1 MRAVIEIG
9 LEDFDT
15 DDIKEYLEDMG
26 YFVVVEGRDD
36 IPKILKYLSE
46 YGLFLSKNY
55 DNESFSFQKS
65 LINEIIENAV
75 NKYGYNKV
83 IERLERVF

>member
-46 YGLFLSKNY
+46 YGLFLSKNH
-55 DNESFSFQKS
+55 DHESFSFQKS

>member
-9 LEDFDT
+9 LDEFDD
-15 DDIKEYLEDMG
+15 DDIQEYLEDKG

-46 YGLFLSKNY
+46 YGFFLSKSHDY
-55 DNESFSFQKS
+55 ESFSFQKDV
-65 LINEIIENAV
+65 IQEIIDNAV

-83 IERLERVF
+83 IERLERFF

>member
-9 LEDFDT
+9 LEDFDP

-36 IPKILKYLSE
+36 IPKILEYLSE
-46 YGLFLSKNY
+46 YGFFLSKNY
-55 DNESFSFQKS
+55 DNESFSFQRD
-65 LINEIIENAV
+65 LINEIIDNAV
-75 NKYGYNKV
+75 NKYGYNKI

>member
-9 LEDFDT
+9 LEDFDA

-36 IPKILKYLSE
+36 IPKILEYLSE
-46 YGLFLSKNY
+46 YGFFLSKNY
-55 DNESFSFQKS
+55 DNESFSFQKDV
-65 LINEIIENAV
+65 IQEIIDNAV

-83 IERLERVF
+83 IERLQKIF

>member
-9 LEDFDT
+9 LEDFDQ

-36 IPKILKYLSE
+36 IPKILEYLSE
-46 YGLFLSKNY
+46 YGFFLSKNY
-55 DNESFSFQKS
+55 DNESFSFQKDV
-65 LINEIIENAV
+65 IQEIIDNAV

-83 IERLERVF
+83 IERLQKIF